1 MHMDI
6 KCTTKAKFSPKKFV
20 ISKITTNFAA
30 SYYKTQCLTGATPQ
44 SFATMN
50 NARRKEIDK
59 LTAQIEEI
67 KEAIEALRDE
77 EQEAFDNMP
86 ESLQDGERGEKMQ
99 SAIDALEYA
108 ADDLQECLDHLSEA
122 SE

>member
-1 MHMDI
+1 
-6 KCTTKAKFSPKKFV
+6 
-20 ISKITTNFAA
+20 
-30 SYYKTQCLTGATPQ
+30 
-44 SFATMN
+44 MN

>member
-1 MHMDI
+1 
-6 KCTTKAKFSPKKFV
+6 
-20 ISKITTNFAA
+20 
-30 SYYKTQCLTGATPQ
+30 
-44 SFATMN
+44 MN

-86 ESLQDGERGEKMQ
+86 ESLQYGERGEKMQ

>member
-1 MHMDI
+1 
-6 KCTTKAKFSPKKFV
+6 
-20 ISKITTNFAA
+20 
-30 SYYKTQCLTGATPQ
+30 
-44 SFATMN
+44 MN
-50 NARRKEIDK
+50 NTCRKEIDK

-86 ESLQDGERGEKMQ
+86 ESLQDGERGERMQ
-99 SAIDALEYA
+99 SAVEALEYA

-122 SE
+122 TE

>member
-1 MHMDI
+1 
-6 KCTTKAKFSPKKFV
+6 
-20 ISKITTNFAA
+20 
-30 SYYKTQCLTGATPQ
+30 
-44 SFATMN
+44 MN

-108 ADDLQECLDHLSEA
+108 ADDLQECLDHLSDA

>member
-1 MHMDI
+1 M
-6 KCTTKAKFSPKKFV
+6 
-20 ISKITTNFAA
+20 
-30 SYYKTQCLTGATPQ
+30 SYYKMQCLTGATPQ

-50 NARRKEIDK
+50 NVRRKEIDK

>member
-1 MHMDI
+1 
-6 KCTTKAKFSPKKFV
+6 
-20 ISKITTNFAA
+20 
-30 SYYKTQCLTGATPQ
+30 
-44 SFATMN
+44 MN
-50 NARRKEIDK
+50 NTRRKEIDK

-86 ESLQDGERGEKMQ
+86 ESLQDGERGERMQ
-99 SAIDALEYA
+99 SAVEALEYA

-122 SE
+122 TE

>member
-1 MHMDI
+1 
-6 KCTTKAKFSPKKFV
+6 
-20 ISKITTNFAA
+20 
-30 SYYKTQCLTGATPQ
+30 
-44 SFATMN
+44 MN
-50 NARRKEIDK
+50 NTRRKEIDK

>member
-1 MHMDI
+1 
-6 KCTTKAKFSPKKFV
+6 
-20 ISKITTNFAA
+20 
-30 SYYKTQCLTGATPQ
+30 
-44 SFATMN
+44 MN

-67 KEAIEALRDE
+67 KEVIEALRDE

-108 ADDLQECLDHLSEA
+108 ADDLQECLDHLSDA

>member
-1 MHMDI
+1 
-6 KCTTKAKFSPKKFV
+6 
-20 ISKITTNFAA
+20 
-30 SYYKTQCLTGATPQ
+30 
-44 SFATMN
+44 MN

-67 KEAIEALRDE
+67 KEAIEALRDG